1 MRTLFYLF
9 SSCLLILSAYW
20 AYSVNYTTRAAERR
34 VALIE
39 RQIIEETDKIEV
51 LRAEWA
57 YLNRPERLTRLAE
70 ANFEILRLVPV
81 RADHFGD
88 IASVPDETDGLGGL
102 ITNTLTAAAREEAN
116 N

>member
-34 VALIE
+34 VAVIE
-39 RQIIEETDKIEV
+39 HKIIEETDKIEV
-51 LRAEWA
+51 LNAEWA

-81 RADHFGD
+81 RADHYGTVAE
-88 IASVPDETDGLGGL
+88 ISEPSDGLGGL
-102 ITNTLTAAAREEAN
+102 ISNTLSAAARDETDN
-116 N
+116 

>member
-9 SSCLLILSAYW
+9 SSCLLILTAYW

-39 RQIIEETDKIEV
+39 TQIVEEADKIEV
-51 LRAEWA
+51 LNAEWA

-88 IASVPDETDGLGGL
+88 VADIPKEGDGLSGL
-102 ITNTLTAAAREEAN
+102 ISNTLSAAARNDADN
-116 N
+116 

>member
-20 AYSVNYTTRAAERR
+20 AYSVNYTTRAAERS
-34 VALIE
+34 VDALKQ
-39 RQIIEETDKIEV
+39 QIVEETDKIEV

-88 IASVPDETDGLGGL
+88 IADVPKDDGLGGL
-102 ITNTLTAAAREEAN
+102 ISNTLTAAARDSADN
-116 N
+116 

>member
-20 AYSVNYTTRAAERR
+20 AYSVNYTTRTAEAR
-34 VALIE
+34 VAAIE
-39 RQIIEETDKIEV
+39 SQIIIETDKIEV

-70 ANFEILRLVPV
+70 ANYEMLRLVPV
-81 RADHFGD
+81 RADHYGNVDD
-88 IASVPDETDGLGGL
+88 IPDQSDGLGGL
-102 ITNTLTAAAREEAN
+102 IITTLTAAARDE
-116 N
+116 

>member
-20 AYSVNYTTRAAERR
+20 AYSVNYTTRSAERS
-34 VALIE
+34 VDALKQ
-39 RQIIEETDKIEV
+39 QIVEETDKIEV

-81 RADHFGD
+81 RADHYGD
-88 IASVPDETDGLGGL
+88 IADVPKDDGLGGL
-102 ITNTLTAAAREEAN
+102 ISNTLTAAARSEADN
-116 N
+116 

>member
-1 MRTLFYLF
+1 MRTIFYLF

-34 VALIE
+34 VATIE
-39 RQIIEETDKIEV
+39 NQIIQETDKIEV

-81 RADHFGD
+81 RADHYGD
-88 IASVPDETDGLGGL
+88 IADVPDEGDGLGGL
-102 ITNTLTAAAREEAN
+102 ITNTLTAAARSEEDN
-116 N
+116 